1 MEAAVPAAIRNCP
14 DKGYLEIDWNDGRTI
29 TYLYEDLRVLC
40 PCAGCRGHAPEQ
52 AKIITGKEDV
62 KITHIELAGNYAI
75 RLEFD
80 DGHGTGLYTF
90 TQMYDGEFN
99 R

>member
-1 MEAAVPAAIRNCP
+1 MDATPTAIRNCP

-40 PCAGCRGHAPEQ
+40 PCADCRDYTSNQ
-52 AKIITGKEDV
+52 ASSIMGKENV
-62 KITHIELAGNYAI
+62 KITHIEPAGNYAI

>member
-1 MEAAVPAAIRNCP
+1 MDATPAAIRNCP
-14 DKGYLEIDWNDGRTI
+14 DKGYLEIDWNDGHTI

-40 PCAGCRGHAPEQ
+40 PCADCCGYESYQ
-52 AKIITGKEDV
+52 AKLITGKENV
-62 KITHIELAGNYAI
+62 KITHVELAGNYAV

-80 DGHGTGLYTF
+80 DGHATGIYTF
-90 TQMYDGEFN
+90 TQMYDGEFS

>member
-1 MEAAVPAAIRNCP
+1 MEAIPKEIRNCP
-14 DKGYLEIDWNDGRTI
+14 DKGCLEIDWNDGRTI

-40 PCAGCRGHAPEQ
+40 PCADCRNQTINQGEM
-52 AKIITGKEDV
+52 IGKEDV
-62 KITHIELAGNYAI
+62 KITRIEPAGNYAI
-75 RLEFD
+75 RIVFD

>member
-1 MEAAVPAAIRNCP
+1 MEATPTAIRNCP
-14 DKGYLEIDWNDGRTI
+14 DNGYLEIDWNDGRTI

-40 PCAGCRGHAPEQ
+40 PCADCRAQTADQ
-52 AKIITGKEDV
+52 AKHIIGKENV
-62 KITHIELAGNYAI
+62 KITHIEPAGNYAI

-90 TQMYDGEFN
+90 TQMYDGDFN